1 MSATLGGWCCVPACI
16 RRRERSRARLA
27 PLSLPY
33 LSPNRG
39 KSRRSPSNCVESFLT
54 VRRLYFPRE
63 LGFGVRRRGVVINS
77 PGTIRISVGTPHLV
91 GITRVF
97 PAEGF
102 RSPRSLPGAAAAA
115 RAADLVERRGGQV
128 HVAHRGAAVGVS
140 GQLPN
145 GPNR

>member
-39 KSRRSPSNCVESFLT
+39 KSRRSPSDCVESFLT

-63 LGFGVRRRGVVINS
+63 FVFGVRRRGVVIS
-77 PGTIRISVGTPHLV
+77 WLGRVRISVGTPTFTDQEQLS
-91 GITRVF
+91 GLA
-97 PAEGF
+97 PLQAPQ
-102 RSPRSLPGAAAAA
+102 SK
-115 RAADLVERRGGQV
+115 RREYG
-128 HVAHRGAAVGVS
+128 R
-140 GQLPN
+140 
-145 GPNR
+145 

>member
-63 LGFGVRRRGVVINS
+63 FVFGVRRRGVVIS
-77 PGTIRISVGTPHLV
+77 WLGTVRISVGTLHLV
-91 GITRVF
+91 GLSRVF
-97 PAEGF
+97 PWVGF
-102 RSPRSLPGAAAAA
+102 LTAGS
-115 RAADLVERRGGQV
+115 
-128 HVAHRGAAVGVS
+128 
-140 GQLPN
+140 
-145 GPNR
+145 